1 MGSVELDLGGGLKL
15 ARFLKSGYTAYFEGR
30 TFNILQGDK
39 VVESF
44 SDSQGRILNQI
55 IQKKAMTPKQISE
68 VVGSTPAGVL
78 YNLKDL
84 IRAGVIERH
93 PLPGG
98 SVFYILCWDVKMD
111 VSPALKAKIQPEVS
125 KMGGWGQMGKIPM
138 GELRKNLSSLSDEEF
153 LEVMRCLVGGATV
166 AG

>member
-1 MGSVELDLGGGLKL
+1 MSSIELDLGGGLKL
-15 ARFLKSGYTAYFEGR
+15 ARFLKNGYTGYFEGR

-55 IQKKAMTPKQISE
+55 IQRKAMTPKQISE

-78 YNLKDL
+78 YNLKGL
-84 IRAGVIERH
+84 IQAGVIERH

-98 SVFYILCWDVKMD
+98 SVFYILCWDVKID
-111 VSPALKAKIQPEVS
+111 VSPALKAKIEPEVS
-125 KMGGWGQMGKIPM
+125 MMGGWAQMGKIPM
-138 GELRKNLSSLSDEEF
+138 RELRKQLSKLSDEEF
-153 LEVMRCLVGGATV
+153 LEVMRCLVGGPSV